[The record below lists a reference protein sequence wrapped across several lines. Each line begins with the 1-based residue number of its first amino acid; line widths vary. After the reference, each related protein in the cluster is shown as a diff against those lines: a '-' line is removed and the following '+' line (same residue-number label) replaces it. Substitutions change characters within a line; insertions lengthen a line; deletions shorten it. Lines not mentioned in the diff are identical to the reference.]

1 HRQHDKA
8 LSDRGGI
15 QGQREL
21 LAVPAF
27 YHPGQP
33 RCPAGAEIELAAPG
47 SRLGRRFAVQ
57 IAKPLAQGIELLL
70 QDRRPR
76 PSHGGQRARPSHD
89 HAEAPQSQA
98 RGHRLAQMGKPLGD
112 DIVPLVKSRE
122 AGHGSSPVSG
132 NACHTSAYQNR
143 ASPFCCPE
151 PRNLH
156 LKGRGVRGEGDG
168 SSTTSPPHHPTG
180 RKVGGID
187 FGFRNPFAAVWGVLD
202 RDGILWLTGEHY
214 QSQRPLT
221 HHAQNL
227 PKDVRWYADPSGATE
242 IAELRCAGFHISAGD
257 NALRPGIAA
266 VTARLETDRLRI
278 CPGCCPNPLREAS
291 LYRYSEDPTDRRSET
306 PVDEHNHALA
316 ALRYLVSAI
325 DARQMARLN
334 GKTEAG
340 EASAEDTAKA
350 RKP

>member
-1 HRQHDKA
+1 
-8 LSDRGGI
+8 GI

-76 PSHGGQRARPSHD
+76 PSHGGKRTLPSHY

-98 RGHRLAQMGKPLGD
+98 RCHRLAQMGKPLGD

-156 LKGRGVRGEGDG
+156 LKAWGY
-168 SSTTSPPHHPTG
+168 PIIL
-180 RKVGGID
+180 GG
-187 FGFRNPFAAVWGVLD
+187 FAQGP
-202 RDGILWLTGEHY
+202 RQQG
-214 QSQRPLT
+214 P
-221 HHAQNL
+221 
-227 PKDVRWYADPSGATE
+227 GAFLV
-242 IAELRCAGFHISAGD
+242 IAYRARHEAS
-257 NALRPGIAA
+257 
-266 VTARLETDRLRI
+266 TARSVYKLR
-278 CPGCCPNPLREAS
+278 
-291 LYRYSEDPTDRRSET
+291 
-306 PVDEHNHALA
+306 
-316 ALRYLVSAI
+316 
-325 DARQMARLN
+325 ARARPPSCVPA
-334 GKTEAG
+334 GKTIF
-340 EASAEDTAKA
+340 
-350 RKP
+350 RKCHTPKSNP

>member
-70 QDRRPR
+70 QARRQR
-76 PSHGGQRARPSHD
+76 QTHGGQRARPSHD

-156 LKGRGVRGEGDG
+156 LKGVRPSVGTTPRPSREERGQLRKYAGPLTDPMRTLDLRARRPRLWQLKEAPFRIQVGDEMILG
-168 SSTTSPPHHPTG
+168 YTFLGNTG
-180 RKVGGID
+180 REFSLQGRMPGTTVLNLW
-187 FGFRNPFAAVWGVLD
+187 FG
-202 RDGILWLTGEHY
+202 
-214 QSQRPLT
+214 
-221 HHAQNL
+221 
-227 PKDVRWYADPSGATE
+227 
-242 IAELRCAGFHISAGD
+242 
-257 NALRPGIAA
+257 
-266 VTARLETDRLRI
+266 DRLD
-278 CPGCCPNPLREAS
+278 G
-291 LYRYSEDPTDRRSET
+291 T
-306 PVDEHNHALA
+306 
-316 ALRYLVSAI
+316 
-325 DARQMARLN
+325 RQ
-334 GKTEAG
+334 TV
-340 EASAEDTAKA
+340 
-350 RKP
+350 